1 MHSRIPLSIVFS
13 AEGRRHAIHHRTFR
27 VGVPTAEGSAGAS
40 TDTDAEEEGVAFFR
54 YLDSND
60 TRMPSHPHLRAYA
73 HPAEEYE
80 TYVGE
85 EAWADADEVPTS
97 AAGQPSGHDTGRAQS
112 GSASCC
118 ATSEDLAPVPGFH
131 SVVEWVNSVFEE
143 SWASD
148 GVVLC
153 GRYVVA
159 DDGAWVVPS
168 RSPALYTTREVF
180 LLMRNSSKFLHD
192 VHTQVMDVKA
202 ATLRGTYGGSVTFEF
217 TLAKS
222 LAGSGASEMRAILPY
237 PLHFSPQTHTWEVQD
252 TVEALPFTGIGQRV
266 TDVCFPS
273 LMMWTEAEHDENF
286 RIMQRRI
293 QQAALLERTCAAD
306 PGFISRLVRAF
317 DKRHQRSST
326 DDVAGKRHSHPRLA
340 ILVAL
345 DLLFE
350 SPSLPIYVLS
360 AKARVFEVAPR
371 TSETWAAINDASRW
385 HLWTPL
391 LVDAGAT
398 GTDSVSHRDASANA
412 VCRGDDSTHAAPLEE
427 GEESEGTEEDD
438 NADTS
443 SLNFFRM
450 FRDIEHWNQY
460 VSAMVARLQQ
470 SRGGAMDRDDLNK
483 PSRGTQHYCVVASES
498 SDLVSC
504 TDTLTKRGLPLELMH
519 PELLDMNKEAGEFLK
534 MLRDGLLRGPAGDK
548 CDKQNKGETGKQ

>member
-13 AEGRRHAIHHRTFR
+13 AEGRRHVIPHRTFR
-27 VGVPTAEGSAGAS
+27 VAAQAADGSADAS
-40 TDTDAEEEGVAFFR
+40 TYTGAAEEGIAFFQ

-60 TRMPSHPHLRAYA
+60 TRMPPHPHLRAYA

-85 EAWADADEVPTS
+85 EVWNATDEAPTS
-97 AAGQPSGHDTGRAQS
+97 ASGHPPVHDTGKARS

-118 ATSEDLAPVPGFH
+118 ATSEDSAPVPSFR

-143 SWASD
+143 EWASD

-192 VHTQVMDVKA
+192 VHAQVIDVRA
-202 ATLRGTYGGSVTFEF
+202 SARRGAHSGSLTFEF

-237 PLHFSPQTHTWEVQD
+237 PLHFSPQKRAWAVDD
-252 TVEALPFTGIGQRV
+252 TAASLSFTGIGQRV

-273 LMMWTEAEHDENF
+273 LMAWTEAEHDDNF
-286 RIMQRRI
+286 RFMQRRI
-293 QQAALLERTCAAD
+293 EQAALLERTCVAD

-317 DKRHQRSST
+317 DKRMHQESAADEVSGRQ
-326 DDVAGKRHSHPRLA
+326 HSHPSLA
-340 ILVAL
+340 LLLAL

-371 TSETWAAINDASRW
+371 TSAPGICGLRYSPTRTPQAQKVLLMA
-385 HLWTPL
+385 LPL
-391 LVDAGAT
+391 LTRLAEATQSCAGAM
-398 GTDSVSHRDASANA
+398 GP
-412 VCRGDDSTHAAPLEE
+412 DDS
-427 GEESEGTEEDD
+427 
-438 NADTS
+438 
-443 SLNFFRM
+443 
-450 FRDIEHWNQY
+450 
-460 VSAMVARLQQ
+460 
-470 SRGGAMDRDDLNK
+470 NK
-483 PSRGTQHYCVVASES
+483 PSRGVQHYCVIASES
-498 SDLVSC
+498 ADLVAC
-504 TDTLTKRGLPLELMH
+504 ADTRTKRGLPLELMH
-519 PELLDMNKEAGEFLK
+519 PELLEMNEEAAGFLK
-534 MLRDGLLRGPAGDK
+534 MLREGLLKRPGGD
-548 CDKQNKGETGKQ
+548 N

>member
-13 AEGRRHAIHHRTFR
+13 AEGRRHVIPHRTFR
-27 VGVPTAEGSAGAS
+27 VAAQAADGSADAS
-40 TDTDAEEEGVAFFR
+40 TYTGAAEEGIAFFQ

-60 TRMPSHPHLRAYA
+60 TRMPPHPHLRAYA

-85 EAWADADEVPTS
+85 EVWNATDEAPTS
-97 AAGQPSGHDTGRAQS
+97 ASGHPPVHDTGKARS

-118 ATSEDLAPVPGFH
+118 ATSEDSAPVPSFR

-143 SWASD
+143 EWASD

-192 VHTQVMDVKA
+192 VHAQVIDVRA
-202 ATLRGTYGGSVTFEF
+202 SARRGAHSGSLTFEF

-237 PLHFSPQTHTWEVQD
+237 PLHFSPQKRAWAVDD
-252 TVEALPFTGIGQRV
+252 TAASLSFTGIGQRV

-273 LMMWTEAEHDENF
+273 LMAWTEAEHDDNF
-286 RIMQRRI
+286 RFMQRRI
-293 QQAALLERTCAAD
+293 EQAALLERTCVAD

-317 DKRHQRSST
+317 DKRMHQESAADEVSGRQ
-326 DDVAGKRHSHPRLA
+326 HSHPSLA
-340 ILVAL
+340 LLLAL

-371 TSETWAAINDASRW
+371 TSAPWTAINDASQW

-391 LVDAGAT
+391 LADADATGAEGASHGAT
-398 GTDSVSHRDASANA
+398 AADAA
-412 VCRGDDSTHAAPLEE
+412 CRGDGNTQATPLGED
-427 GEESEGTEEDD
+427 EESEGTEEDEEED
-438 NADTS
+438 VTTG
-443 SLNFFRM
+443 SLDFFRM
-450 FRDIEHWNQY
+450 FRDVGHWNQY
-460 VSAMVARLQQ
+460 VRAMAARLQQ
-470 SRGGAMDRDDLNK
+470 SCAGAMGPDDSNK
-483 PSRGTQHYCVVASES
+483 PSRGVQHYCVIASES
-498 SDLVSC
+498 ADLVAC
-504 TDTLTKRGLPLELMH
+504 ADTRTKRGLPLELMH
-519 PELLDMNKEAGEFLK
+519 PELLEMNEEAAGFLK
-534 MLRDGLLRGPAGDK
+534 MLREGLLKRPGGD
-548 CDKQNKGETGKQ
+548 N

>member
-13 AEGRRHAIHHRTFR
+13 AEGRRHIIPHRTFR
-27 VGVPTAEGSAGAS
+27 VAAQAADGSAGAS
-40 TDTDAEEEGVAFFR
+40 TYTDAAEEGIAFFR

-85 EAWADADEVPTS
+85 EVWNDADEGPTS
-97 AAGQPSGHDTGRAQS
+97 ASGQPPVPDTGKAQG
-112 GSASCC
+112 GSSPCC
-118 ATSEDLAPVPGFH
+118 ATSEDAVPVPSFR

-143 SWASD
+143 EEWASD

-192 VHTQVMDVKA
+192 VHAQVIDVRA
-202 ATLRGTYGGSVTFEF
+202 AAQKGAHGGSLTFEF

-237 PLHFSPQTHTWEVQD
+237 PLHFSPQTRTWAVED
-252 TVEALPFTGIGQRV
+252 TAASLSFTGIGQRV

-273 LMMWTEAEHDENF
+273 LMAWTEAEHDDNF
-286 RIMQRRI
+286 RFMQRRI
-293 QQAALLERTCAAD
+293 EQAALLERTCAAD
-306 PGFISRLVRAF
+306 PGFISRLVGAF
-317 DKRHQRSST
+317 DKRRHRGSAT
-326 DDVAGKRHSHPRLA
+326 DEVAGHQHSHPSLA
-340 ILVAL
+340 LLLTL

-360 AKARVFEVAPR
+360 AKARLFEVAPR
-371 TSETWAAINDASRW
+371 TSATWTAINDASQW

-391 LVDAGAT
+391 LVDADAT
-398 GTDSVSHRDASANA
+398 GADGASDGAAAADAA
-412 VCRGDDSTHAAPLEE
+412 CRGDGNTQATPSRENED
-427 GEESEGTEEDD
+427 SEGAEEEEDV
-438 NADTS
+438 ATG
-443 SLNFFRM
+443 SLGFFCM
-450 FRDIEHWNQY
+450 FRDIDHWNQY

-470 SRGGAMDRDDLNK
+470 SRAGAMGPDDSNK
-483 PSRGTQHYCVVASES
+483 PSRGVQHYCVVASES
-498 SDLVSC
+498 ADLVAC
-504 TDTLTKRGLPLELMH
+504 ADTLTKRGLPLELMH
-519 PELLDMNKEAGEFLK
+519 PELLERSEEAAGFLK
-534 MLRDGLLRGPAGDK
+534 MLSDGLLKRPGGD
-548 CDKQNKGETGKQ
+548 N